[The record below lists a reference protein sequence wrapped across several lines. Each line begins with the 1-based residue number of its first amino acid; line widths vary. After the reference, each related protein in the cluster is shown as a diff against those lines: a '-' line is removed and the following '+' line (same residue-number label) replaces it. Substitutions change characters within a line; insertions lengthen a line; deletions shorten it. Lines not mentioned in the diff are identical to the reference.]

1 MAVTLRLRLVAGFA
15 LNIVRARA
23 QAAASFRPATA
34 RRDGALSSTGPG
46 RGEAER
52 TLRRLR
58 LQRAQ
63 LSASTLLP
71 ASFMR
76 DAPQPTL
83 HVTIVAVNAETLD
96 GLQGYLS
103 LAGLDAHGTRR
114 LDGLGRKPCSA
125 VIFFPDEFSPTTVL
139 RELVRLRR
147 EHPTVLPLLV
157 TSEPQRYRGMPA
169 TS

>member
-1 MAVTLRLRLVAGFA
+1 
-15 LNIVRARA
+15 
-23 QAAASFRPATA
+23 
-34 RRDGALSSTGPG
+34 
-46 RGEAER
+46 
-52 TLRRLR
+52 
-58 LQRAQ
+58 
-63 LSASTLLP
+63 
-71 ASFMR
+71 MR

-169 TS
+169 TSGNALPPVVIPKPAWGWTILEAIQRQVAPQ